1 MRFIE
6 IILPAIIAYLVYS
19 YISGHNGYH
28 QNLQIENSLIK
39 TQNHTRVLQE
49 KNDMIQKDIDNL
61 RDNTNLDIIED
72 IARSDLGM
80 IKEGETFYQVTGV
93 ENR

>member
-6 IILPAIIAYLVYS
+6 IILTAVIAFLVYS
-19 YISGHNGYH
+19 YISGRNGYH

-49 KNDMIQKDIDNL
+49 KNDMIQKDINNL
-61 RDNTNLDIIED
+61 RSNGNLDTIED
-72 IARSDLGM
+72 IARSELGM
-80 IKEGETFYQVTGV
+80 IKEGETFYQVTGT